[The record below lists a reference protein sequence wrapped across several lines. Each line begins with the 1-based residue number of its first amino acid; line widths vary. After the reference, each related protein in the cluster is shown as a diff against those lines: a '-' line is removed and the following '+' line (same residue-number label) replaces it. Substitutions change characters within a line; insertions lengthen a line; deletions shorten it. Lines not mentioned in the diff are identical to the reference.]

1 METKFKV
8 GDEFYAYSS
17 MSNFTAYTV
26 MKILVKVEIDE
37 EDTLTEVRYEAVS
50 NTVDIQSHCIIDE
63 DEAFT
68 KEDLKKMLE
77 RIIDRMPKEDVEE
90 SV

>member
-8 GDEFYAYSS
+8 GDEFYAYNGIG
-17 MSNFTAYTV
+17 NFTEYTV
-26 MKILVKVEIDE
+26 MKVLVNVEIDE

-50 NTVDIQSHCIIDE
+50 NTVDIQEHRIIDE
-63 DEAFT
+63 NEAFT

-77 RIIDRMPKEDVEE
+77 RIIDRNETVEA
-90 SV
+90 